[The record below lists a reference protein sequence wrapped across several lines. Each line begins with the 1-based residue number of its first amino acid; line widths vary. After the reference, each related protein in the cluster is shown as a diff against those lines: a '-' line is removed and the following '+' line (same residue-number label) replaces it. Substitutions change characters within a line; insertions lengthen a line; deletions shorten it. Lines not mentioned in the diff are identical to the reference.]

1 MIVLD
6 NLPKNIEDITWTDV
20 QNCFV
25 YPPARPP
32 VRLLKAQTGLPVN
45 IVNVIY
51 GKSFEFGLLEQI
63 EVQIN
68 TSDEIDEKNTEIFW
82 FSENA
87 ETILEES
94 NLPSELLSIVQDYI
108 KRSYT
113 DKNSLLNKT
122 MQTRKEEWASDVKK
136 LLEERKAQNAAN

>member
-20 QNCFV
+20 QNSFI
-25 YPPARPP
+25 YPPTRPP

-51 GKSFEFGLLEQI
+51 GRSFEFGFLEQI

-108 KRSYT
+108 KKSYA

-122 MQTRKEEWASDVKK
+122 MQTRKEEWASDVKMLQEK
-136 LLEERKAQNAAN
+136 RKGKNAAN

>member
-1 MIVLD
+1 MVVLD

-20 QNCFV
+20 QNSFI
-25 YPPARPP
+25 YPPTRPP

-51 GKSFEFGLLEQI
+51 GKSFELGLLEQI

-68 TSDEIDEKNTEIFW
+68 TSDDIDEKNTEIFW

-87 ETILEES
+87 ETLLEES
-94 NLPSELLSIVQDYI
+94 DMPSELLSVVQDYI
-108 KRSYT
+108 KKSYT
-113 DKNSLLNKT
+113 DQNSLIYKT
-122 MQTRKEEWASDVKK
+122 MQARKEEWDSGVKK
-136 LLEERKAQNAAN
+136 LQEEKSPECS

>member
-1 MIVLD
+1 MVVLD

-20 QNCFV
+20 QNSFI
-25 YPPARPP
+25 YPPTRPP

-51 GKSFEFGLLEQI
+51 GKSFELGLLEQN

-68 TSDEIDEKNTEIFW
+68 TSDDIDEKNTEIFW

-87 ETILEES
+87 ETLLEES
-94 NLPSELLSIVQDYI
+94 DMPSELLSVVQDYI
-108 KRSYT
+108 KKSYT
-113 DKNSLLNKT
+113 DQNSLIYKT
-122 MQTRKEEWASDVKK
+122 MQARKEEWDSDVKK
-136 LLEERKAQNAAN
+136 LQEEKSPECS

>member
-1 MIVLD
+1 MVVLD

-20 QNCFV
+20 QNSFI
-25 YPPARPP
+25 YPPTRPP

-51 GKSFEFGLLEQI
+51 GKSFELGLLEQI

-68 TSDEIDEKNTEIFW
+68 TSDDIDEKNTEIFW

-87 ETILEES
+87 ETLLEES
-94 NLPSELLSIVQDYI
+94 DMQSELLSVVQDSN
-108 KRSYT
+108 KKTYT
-113 DKNSLLNKT
+113 DQHCLIYKT
-122 MQTRKEEWASDVKK
+122 MQARKEEWDSDVKK
-136 LLEERKAQNAAN
+136 LQEKKSPECS

>member
-1 MIVLD
+1 MVVLD

-20 QNCFV
+20 QNSFI
-25 YPPARPP
+25 YPPTRPP

-51 GKSFEFGLLEQI
+51 GKSFELGLLEQI

-68 TSDEIDEKNTEIFW
+68 TSDDIDEKNTEIFW

-87 ETILEES
+87 ETLLEES
-94 NLPSELLSIVQDYI
+94 DMPSELLSVVQDYI
-108 KRSYT
+108 KKSYT
-113 DKNSLLNKT
+113 DQNSLIYKT
-122 MQTRKEEWASDVKK
+122 MQARKEEWDSDVKK
-136 LLEERKAQNAAN
+136 LQEEKSP

>member
-1 MIVLD
+1 MVVLD

-20 QNCFV
+20 QNSFI
-25 YPPARPP
+25 YPPTRPP

-51 GKSFEFGLLEQI
+51 GKSFELGLLEQI

-68 TSDEIDEKNTEIFW
+68 TSDDIDEKNTEIFW

-87 ETILEES
+87 ETLLEES
-94 NLPSELLSIVQDYI
+94 DMPSELLSVVQDYI
-108 KRSYT
+108 KKSYT
-113 DKNSLLNKT
+113 DQNSLIYKT
-122 MQTRKEEWASDVKK
+122 MQARKEEWDSDVKK
-136 LLEERKAQNAAN
+136 LQEKKSPECS

>member
-1 MIVLD
+1 MVVLN

-32 VRLLKAQTGLPVN
+32 VHLLKAQTGLPVN

-87 ETILEES
+87 ETLLEES
-94 NLPSELLSIVQDYI
+94 NLPSKLLSIVQYYN
-108 KRSYT
+108 KKT
-113 DKNSLLNKT
+113 FADKYSLLNKT
-122 MQTRKEEWASDVKK
+122 KQTRKEEWASDVKMLQEK
-136 LLEERKAQNAAN
+136 REGKNAAN